1 MRQPLDV
8 VYSMSKY
15 QQSSADCSRF
25 TESQSPIFGGSQMST
40 ERGVATT
47 IARSTLI
54 SIASL
59 FIGCS
64 ESGDG
69 VNSAAQRDSSAAE
82 SSVPDAAVDAQSSH
96 PSTEV
101 TIENAA
107 AATPTEDPAQLVPS
121 TPRPTYLQF
130 HPNAHGFAQ
139 KAAYYFLHFA
149 PWQEVS

>member
-15 QQSSADCSRF
+15 QQSSVDCSRF

-59 FIGCS
+59 LIGCS
-64 ESGDG
+64 ESIESA
-69 VNSAAQRDSSAAE
+69 NSVALPDSSAAE
-82 SSVPDAAVDAQSSH
+82 SLATDTASAETQSS
-96 PSTEV
+96 
-101 TIENAA
+101 
-107 AATPTEDPAQLVPS
+107 
-121 TPRPTYLQF
+121 
-130 HPNAHGFAQ
+130 
-139 KAAYYFLHFA
+139 
-149 PWQEVS
+149 